1 MLSFVQSGKEGIER
15 RVHLVRHAE
24 SPGRVS
30 VDQVKL
36 AVDIQEDDIHPQGR
50 YCLLRLHIEKQK
62 ATILIQNGHLVTV
75 EPQFGSLKGQRESTH
90 SLAVVVQNPST
101 VLLKLI
107 ETFLIWD
114 AMTDVG

>member
-1 MLSFVQSGKEGIER
+1 MLLSVQSGKEDIER
-15 RVHLVRHAE
+15 RVHLVGHAK
-24 SPGRVS
+24 SPWRAS

-36 AVDIQEDDIHPQGR
+36 AVDMQEDDIPQR
-50 YCLLRLHIEKQK
+50 CLYCLLRVNIEYQK
-62 ATILIQNGHLVTV
+62 ATILIQNGHLVT
-75 EPQFGSLKGQRESTH
+75 EENQFGILEGQRESTH